1 MKQIILLIF
10 IGLLYANDSCIENYK
25 LTDNYDNNKTTYKVN
40 FITSYGADKYAQYQI
55 KVLKTLWGKKIDNK
69 YIKGYI
75 LNTNK
80 QPIIGN
86 KYIVIM
92 RANSIVS
99 SLYSC
104 KNNKFLFKEKKPDIN
119 SYIKSLNYLK
129 K

>member
-25 LTDNYDNNKTTYKVN
+25 LTDSYDNNKTAYKVN

-55 KVLKTLWGKKIDNK
+55 KILKTISGKNIDNK

-80 QPIIGN
+80 QPIISN
-86 KYIVIM
+86 IYI
-92 RANSIVS
+92 AKLTKNSIIS

-104 KNNKFLFKEKKPDIN
+104 KNKKFLFKEKKPDIN

>member
-1 MKQIILLIF
+1 MKLLILLLF
-10 IGLLYANDSCIENYK
+10 ISLLYTNDSCIENYK
-25 LTDNYDNNKTTYKVN
+25 LTNSYDNNKTAYKVN

-55 KVLKTLWGKKIDNK
+55 KVLKTISGKNIDNK

-92 RANSIVS
+92 RANSIITL
-99 SLYSC
+99 LYSC
-104 KNNKFLFKEKKPDIN
+104 KEKKFLFKPKICIRD
-119 SYIKSLNYLK
+119 
-129 K
+129 

>member
-1 MKQIILLIF
+1 MVLTKGDVI
-10 IGLLYANDSCIENYK
+10 
-25 LTDNYDNNKTTYKVN
+25 LTDNYDNNKTAYKVN

-69 YIKGYI
+69 YIEVYI

-92 RANSIVS
+92 RANSIIT

-104 KNNKFLFKEKKPDIN
+104 KDKKFLFKEKKPNIV
-119 SYIKSLNYLK
+119 IFPLK
-129 K
+129 DLY